1 MRNYGTGRLSSR
13 PNVSGCSDRCCMT
26 KRAGAFGSEIE
37 EEDYGARKRLR
48 LDEGPPHVSR
58 HVWRLT
64 PSSSASRQ
72 VAVPLVRQ
80 QHDAA
85 AGDDLLRGAVCA
97 DPRLNKLLLLGF
109 QLEDHHAV
117 STPHGNQTV

>member
-48 LDEGPPHVSR
+48 LDEGPPHVSWKQDPGGEPSKALCGR
-58 HVWRLT
+58 RMPT
-64 PSSSASRQ
+64 PEPRPRQ
-72 VAVPLVRQ
+72 PQTNTRK
-80 QHDAA
+80 
-85 AGDDLLRGAVCA
+85 C
-97 DPRLNKLLLLGF
+97 
-109 QLEDHHAV
+109 
-117 STPHGNQTV
+117 GNQPADKSLQAVV